1 VKIRDKIAARRLK
14 GKWTACTVPLGHE
27 GKDKTLVVNKMEAEA
42 VRAIFRPY
50 LELQSFKRLVADLA
64 RGPNSAKNGPS

>member
-1 VKIRDKIAARRLK
+1 ME
-14 GKWTACTVPLGHE
+14 ACTVPLGHE